1 MQELPILR
9 NSAGRA
15 IRVMGVPDGEPH
27 LSVIQNGRVIST
39 HPVSHLKSD
48 FAKPRWNHMPKDFE
62 DTMPTQPAALDEPR
76 HSGKHNYP
84 PPDWELLWTKRL
96 LFVSIIVAIG
106 AVLLA
111 IAA

>member
-27 LSVIQNGRVIST
+27 LSVIQNGKVIST

-48 FAKPRWNHMPKDFE
+48 LAKPRWNYMPKDFV
-62 DTMPTQPAALDEPR
+62 DTMPTQPAALDET
-76 HSGKHNYP
+76 HTGKHNYP

-96 LFVSIIVAIG
+96 LFVAIVVAIMGALAAIVA
-106 AVLLA
+106 
-111 IAA
+111 